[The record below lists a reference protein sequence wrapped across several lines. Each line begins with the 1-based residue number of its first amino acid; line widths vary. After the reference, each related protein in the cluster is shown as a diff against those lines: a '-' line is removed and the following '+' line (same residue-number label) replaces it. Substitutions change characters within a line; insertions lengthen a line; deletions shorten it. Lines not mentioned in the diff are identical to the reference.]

1 MGNSVERSF
10 SESLKN
16 LSDEE
21 LLNVYIA
28 NYKLGAEA
36 HERVLDCEDE
46 HHSRHLGA
54 VALRTLMEYPD
65 ADIIDISEYSSDDE
79 A

>member
-28 NYKLGAEA
+28 NCKLGAEA

-46 HHSRHLGA
+46 NFKRNMGR
-54 VALRTLMEYPD
+54 VALRTLWEYG
-65 ADIIDISEYSSDDE
+65 DE
-79 A
+79 L

>member
-46 HHSRHLGA
+46 NFKRNIGR
-54 VALRTLMEYPD
+54 VALRTLWEYGN
-65 ADIIDISEYSSDDE
+65 DE
-79 A
+79 PVA